1 MDLFIQ
7 LSSFGLMG
15 LSQSLEP
22 GLFIISEDDG
32 GGIIYEA
39 GEELPPNNSPVE
51 ETPIIEMIPENP
63 TAEIFRENPSGGPG
77 GIHIH
82 VEQV

>member
-1 MDLFIQ
+1 MKTLVQSNKCKDLNRACF
-7 LSSFGLMG
+7 F
-15 LSQSLEP
+15 
-22 GLFIISEDDG
+22 ISEDH

-39 GEELPPNNSPVE
+39 GEELPQNNSPVE

-63 TAEIFRENPSGGPG
+63 TAEIFRENPSSGPG